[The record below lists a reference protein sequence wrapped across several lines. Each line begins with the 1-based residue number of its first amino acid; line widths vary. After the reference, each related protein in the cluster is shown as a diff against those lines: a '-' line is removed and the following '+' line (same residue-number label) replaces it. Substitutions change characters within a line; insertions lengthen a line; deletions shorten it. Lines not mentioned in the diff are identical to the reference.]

1 MVDFL
6 DLAVGR
12 LDLAVGRLDLAVGGL
27 AFAVGGLVALTAA
40 TTVALWRALDAVRA
54 RPPRGGRRLPAM
66 LVIRPVRGLEPGLDG
81 NVAAALAQRY
91 PGRLETI
98 FVLDDPVDPA
108 YPVLRERL
116 ARAPGR
122 ARIVFAGPMRPG
134 LTGKLHAMIQSCARR
149 GSRRRSS
156 ASPTPTRDPGRPC
169 WPRWRARCWPRRT
182 SGPRSPP
189 R

>member
-1 MVDFL
+1 VPHPPARRPKVVRTPRWSTSSTWPPAGWTWPSADWR
-6 DLAVGR
+6 AVG
-12 LDLAVGRLDLAVGGL
+12 A
-27 AFAVGGLVALTAA
+27 LVALAAA

-116 ARAPGR
+116 ARAPGP
-122 ARIVFAGPMRPG
+122 ARIV
-134 LTGKLHAMIQSCARR
+134 L
-149 GSRRRSS
+149 
-156 ASPTPTRDPGRPC
+156 
-169 WPRWRARCWPRRT
+169 RARCVRA
-182 SGPRSPP
+182 
-189 R
+189 

>member
-1 MVDFL
+1 VRTPRWSTSSTWPPAGWTWPSADWR
-6 DLAVGR
+6 AVG
-12 LDLAVGRLDLAVGGL
+12 A
-27 AFAVGGLVALTAA
+27 LVALAAA

-98 FVLDDPVDPA
+98 FVLDDPADPA

-122 ARIVFAGPMRPG
+122 ARIV
-134 LTGKLHAMIQSCARR
+134 L
-149 GSRRRSS
+149 
-156 ASPTPTRDPGRPC
+156 
-169 WPRWRARCWPRRT
+169 RARCVRA
-182 SGPRSPP
+182 
-189 R
+189 